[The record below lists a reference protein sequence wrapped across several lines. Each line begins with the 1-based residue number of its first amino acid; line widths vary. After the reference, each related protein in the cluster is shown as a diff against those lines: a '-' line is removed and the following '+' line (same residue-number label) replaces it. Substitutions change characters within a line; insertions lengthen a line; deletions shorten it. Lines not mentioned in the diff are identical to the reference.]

1 MSRRPDYGPPPN
13 ARIDALLFDAGGTSV
28 AVTLRGDPGVRTIS
42 PADVSGLTGAR
53 IRHEQ
58 AAVVK
63 DASRTLD
70 IGMLAATT
78 AMGMPVIRSKSTA
91 KEAASVSEL
100 HHAVAL
106 RIGGVAEIWYMLA
119 DSFNF
124 RKALGPDAG
133 YASEMNL
140 RMFVKKLAAFAPGA
154 AQDAYV
160 GAIVGGKEL
169 PPPLDSLIEFLR
181 AASRG

>member
-1 MSRRPDYGPPPN
+1 MSRQPDYGPPPN
-13 ARIDALLFDAGGTSV
+13 ARIDALLFDAGGDAV
-28 AVTLRGDPGVRTIS
+28 AVTLRGEPGVRTIG
-42 PADVSGLTGAR
+42 PADVTALAGAR

-58 AAVVK
+58 ATVMK

-70 IGMLAATT
+70 IGM
-78 AMGMPVIRSKSTA
+78 PVISSKSTA
-91 KEAASVSEL
+91 KEGASMSELL

-106 RIGGVAEIWYMLA
+106 RIARVTEIWYLLA

-140 RMFVKKLAAFAPGA
+140 RMFVKKLAAFAPDSTK
-154 AQDAYV
+154 DAYV
-160 GAIVGGKEL
+160 AAIVGGKEL
-169 PPPLDSLIEFLR
+169 PAPLESLIEFLR
-181 AASRG
+181 TASRA